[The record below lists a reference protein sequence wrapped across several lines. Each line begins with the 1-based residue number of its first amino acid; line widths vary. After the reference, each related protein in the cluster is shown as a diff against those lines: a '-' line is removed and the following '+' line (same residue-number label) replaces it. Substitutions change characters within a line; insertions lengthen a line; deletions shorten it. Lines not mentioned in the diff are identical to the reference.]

1 MSSGLRSA
9 TIKCVIVPTASAFSE
24 TTMIKTLA
32 AFVFA
37 LSLILYPENGYAEEL
52 STQTPALQR
61 HSLLNLSKRPRPPQS
76 FIIKAACPSY
86 SGCCCVIGGYALCMT
101 TSECSALGGG
111 CTGKC

>member
-37 LSLILYPENGYAEEL
+37 LSLILFPENGYAEGI
-52 STQTPALQR
+52 SQTPPLQR
-61 HSLLNLSKRPRPPQS
+61 HSLVNLSKRLRPPQS